1 MKKKIFL
8 FLVTTVIFLAI
19 FLFSGIAEAGPVA
32 PRPLEVSYP
41 EIPHIPPLTKT
52 VSLPVY
58 VKYLYY
64 LIITLSGILAFG
76 VLVYAGF
83 TYFTSVGN
91 PVKMQESIDR
101 IRSCIIGL
109 LLLFGSWLILRTI
122 NPQLTVLRSPDELPP
137 IIPDI
142 NRGIY
147 FCKEQVAIPKFWEDK
162 ITAEG
167 ETPEKQ
173 KQIVAE
179 MLSIKK
185 TIEENC
191 YQLSTRGNVKKE
203 FEGKIK
209 FIYLVPD
216 YFEERQY
223 GVIIYEERDFQGKG
237 TVIFGDG
244 KKPILENPVEW
255 SLEKEKVFSPAS
267 AKPFSLNLH
276 PLSSW
281 YVELYQFTDFNRD
294 VKLSSQSQ
302 QPAQKKYT
310 VASLDLST
318 NISTPVHNI
327 GLGTFFEIGSLK
339 IEGDLIVVFFK
350 DPGPWYLTS
359 DIDIYTESDS
369 NLNDN
374 PMGRWNPR
382 CVEKR
387 RPVLEDRY
395 FPCADHM
402 VVISASVF

>member
-8 FLVTTVIFLAI
+8 SLIPAGIFLAI
-19 FLFSGIAEAGPVA
+19 FFSFAFVKADSIA

-64 LIITLSGILAFG
+64 LLITLAGILGFG

-83 TYFTSVGN
+83 SYFTSVGN
-91 PVKMQESIDR
+91 AVKMQDSIDR
-101 IRSCIIGL
+101 IKSCIIGL

-167 ETPEKQ
+167 ATPEKQ

-185 TIEENC
+185 TIEESC
-191 YQLSTRGNVKKE
+191 YQPSTRGNVKKE

-209 FIYLVPD
+209 FVYLVPD

-223 GVIIYEERDFQGKG
+223 GVIIYKERDFQGKRC
-237 TVIFGDG
+237 I
-244 KKPILENPVEW
+244 NPTGQ
-255 SLEKEKVFSPAS
+255 P
-267 AKPFSLNLH
+267 LH
-276 PLSSW
+276 NS
-281 YVELYQFTDFNRD
+281 
-294 VKLSSQSQ
+294 
-302 QPAQKKYT
+302 
-310 VASLDLST
+310 
-318 NISTPVHNI
+318 I
-327 GLGTFFEIGSLK
+327 
-339 IEGDLIVVFFK
+339 
-350 DPGPWYLTS
+350 
-359 DIDIYTESDS
+359 
-369 NLNDN
+369 
-374 PMGRWNPR
+374 
-382 CVEKR
+382 R
-387 RPVLEDRY
+387 R
-395 FPCADHM
+395 
-402 VVISASVF
+402 